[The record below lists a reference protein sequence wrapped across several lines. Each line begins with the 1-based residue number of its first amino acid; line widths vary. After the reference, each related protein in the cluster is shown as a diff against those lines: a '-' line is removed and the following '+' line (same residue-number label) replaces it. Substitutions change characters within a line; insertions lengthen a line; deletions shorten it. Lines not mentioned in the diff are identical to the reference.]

1 MRFAC
6 TTLFDI
12 TATGITGHFKLTRIP
27 FTDQAGHNID
37 SITAWN
43 TARNQQRNWETLVQL
58 ISMRTQI
65 FELITPAEEDKEWSF
80 EFEVETPGIYGSDD
94 NPVHILLSDADGIP
108 MINHLNNKPDLAP
121 MLVTDGPNQNI
132 WFSPLS
138 VNT

>member
-1 MRFAC
+1 
-6 TTLFDI
+6 
-12 TATGITGHFKLTRIP
+12 
-27 FTDQAGHNID
+27 
-37 SITAWN
+37 
-43 TARNQQRNWETLVQL
+43 
-58 ISMRTQI
+58 MRTQI